1 MSIKARPGVN
11 VDAAVTG
18 SELHYR
24 INPDNSTTTIA
35 SGTPTIARN
44 ISFRQG
50 YDVEGYHK
58 LKRLGKLIPFTP
70 WNQLKYSV
78 SWTGRLHYRQ
88 PSVPYNWKTDSNW
101 SHPISLTPW
110 NIDKTWFDALAG
122 SKDTTR
128 YVQSAAS
135 AIYSQNFD
143 ALTFLSELHKT
154 VAMFKQAT
162 IRLFGIA
169 QAFRRF
175 LAKKGKIFSM
185 SDALAEFWLEYR
197 YGWRILY
204 FDIVDIQNALSKVG
218 REQTRFKQRAGANEF
233 TPSTKT
239 YSYAG
244 PAYQFTVFMT
254 EELQVKLRGSVI
266 ADIQPPLFQFNP
278 LTTSWELIR
287 FSFIIDWFIGIGT
300 WLETLSFLALET
312 EHTAAGGLLIDVKR
326 QFGFTSQSA
335 SSGYQIVIMEMQG
348 VAEGSYAV
356 RTPLGVP
363 KIPLMNVRVNVP
375 KVADLLAIIY
385 SFYTGQTPG
394 QSSRI

>member
-162 IRLFGIA
+162 IRLLGIA

-175 LAKKGKIFSM
+175 LAKKGKNLFNVRCSCGVLVRIS
-185 SDALAEFWLEYR
+185 LWLE
-197 YGWRILY
+197 
-204 FDIVDIQNALSKVG
+204 N
-218 REQTRFKQRAGANEF
+218 
-233 TPSTKT
+233 
-239 YSYAG
+239 
-244 PAYQFTVFMT
+244 TVFRHCRHT
-254 EELQVKLRGSVI
+254 ERS
-266 ADIQPPLFQFNP
+266 FQ
-278 LTTSWELIR
+278 SWER
-287 FSFIIDWFIGIGT
+287 TDAFQ
-300 WLETLSFLALET
+300 
-312 EHTAAGGLLIDVKR
+312 TAGWSK
-326 QFGFTSQSA
+326 
-335 SSGYQIVIMEMQG
+335 
-348 VAEGSYAV
+348 
-356 RTPLGVP
+356 
-363 KIPLMNVRVNVP
+363 
-375 KVADLLAIIY
+375 
-385 SFYTGQTPG
+385 
-394 QSSRI
+394 